1 MTLIATPNSVSVS
14 VVFNLP
20 QPHAA
25 HLYMESK
32 SSAVVY
38 SCYIWNVS
46 PEINKC
52 VFERYKLHSSNL
64 LAVKTSGD
72 LLLPVLYLGKLEY
85 TKTNNI

>member
-1 MTLIATPNSVSVS
+1 MTLIATPNSVSVC

-38 SCYIWNVS
+38 SCYILNVS

-64 LAVKTSGD
+64 LAVENKSRLAAPCALVGKTRI
-72 LLLPVLYLGKLEY
+72 Y
-85 TKTNNI
+85 